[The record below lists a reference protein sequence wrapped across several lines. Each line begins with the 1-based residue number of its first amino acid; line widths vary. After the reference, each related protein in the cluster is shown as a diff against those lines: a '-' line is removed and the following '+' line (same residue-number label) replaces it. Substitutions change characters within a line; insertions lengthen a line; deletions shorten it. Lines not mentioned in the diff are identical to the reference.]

1 MYLCFLF
8 YLCCQITK
16 DQRAEFEAK
25 QAEERAAMEVKQTK
39 AMERIREA
47 EAKMASEVL
56 EREEKIR
63 NCELE
68 KAKLESRT
76 DELEK
81 QLQSVNATAEEHK
94 VRLWTFVVVTV
105 NPPLALAV
113 GVVRFQ
119 L

>member
-1 MYLCFLF
+1 M
-8 YLCCQITK
+8 
-16 DQRAEFEAK
+16 EAK
-25 QAEERAAMEVKQTK
+25 QAEAMEK
-39 AMERIREA
+39 IREA